1 MQQLINYFVLYG
13 FFANKM
19 ETLSDVFNKH
29 KSSPGFYIK
38 TVNANIAGDIP
49 QDALADLKTNFD
61 SGIMI
66 WKANDYLNYDSI
78 RRL

>member
-1 MQQLINYFVLYG
+1 MKSTKGYG
-13 FFANKM
+13 VKNWPASC
-19 ETLSDVFNKH
+19 LSDVFNKH

-66 WKANDYLNYDSI
+66 WKANDYLNYDKI